1 MVPRKVKKVYV
12 QHFNER
18 VKIEEKF
25 TVANEKEGYI
35 YQISYKGIT

>member
-1 MVPRKVKKVYV
+1 MVARKVKKVYV

-25 TVANEKEGYI
+25 SVANEEERYV